1 MEIKQKGGLKMEN
14 IYIFRENEN
23 EELEKLIEQ
32 LAIKKLIF
40 RNKIYMQHHDKDEFT
55 LYREIKKMEQEISNI
70 RQGQL
75 LL

>member
-1 MEIKQKGGLKMEN
+1 MEN
-14 IYIFRENEN
+14 IYILMETEN

-40 RNKIYMQHHDKDEFT
+40 NNKIYMQHHDKDEFT
-55 LYREIKKMEQEISNI
+55 LYREIKNMEQEINNI